1 MWLTADYL
9 ATTLFS
15 LKPAWA
21 TTSGGRTLLLP
32 TPFAIKMA
40 LLDVVCRTE
49 GVEYAESLWPDLR
62 DLPVAL
68 RPARQVIVNNTF
80 TKIWKP
86 WEFKGKKDER
96 PAAVAKAKEKR
107 KYPMQDTIGYRE
119 YAYLD
124 GTLGIALGLL
134 DDAWADRLVD
144 WLMGINYLGKRGGFV
159 QLAGIPQLA
168 DDLPAGFLP
177 IDGQL
182 PEQMPVPGLMQQ
194 LDECGE
200 SLTFEKANIYSGK
213 RITKDV
219 DRVLLQVVLPYELV
233 SSSRGYTWYAL
244 TESTDL

>member
-40 LLDVVCRTE
+40 LLDVICRTE
-49 GVEYAESLWPDLR
+49 GVDYAESIWPDIR

-68 RPARQVIVNNTF
+68 RPARQVVVNNTF
-80 TKIWKP
+80 TRILKP
-86 WEFKGKKDER
+86 RRR
-96 PAAVAKAKEKR
+96 PAQPGTAHAGPFQK
-107 KYPMQDTIGYRE
+107 TIGYRE

-124 GTLGIALGLL
+124 GPLGIALELQEEV
-134 DDAWADRLVD
+134 WVD
-144 WLMGINYLGKRGGFV
+144 SLSRWLMGINYLGKRGGFV
-159 QLAGIPQLA
+159 QLSDVPRLL
-168 DDLPAGFLP
+168 DELPAGYIP
-177 IDGQL
+177 VDGLL
-182 PEQMPVPGLMQQ
+182 PEQMPIPNLMQQ
-194 LDECGE
+194 LDTCGP

-213 RITKDV
+213 RIQR
-219 DRVLLQVVLPYELV
+219 DRDRLLHQVVLPYELV

-244 TESTDL
+244 REASSS